1 MRIKLLYG
9 GWVAEADTKGGE
21 LVSLRDQQGLEY
33 IWQGDPAYWSG
44 QNPVLFPI
52 VGGLKDGKVAIN
64 GRKYEMNRHGFARKS
79 EFSVIAQGEDFVEFE
94 LRESADTLRQ
104 YPFPFALRVCH
115 RLLEDGFATSFTV
128 INTGKEPMPFCIG
141 AHTAFRCPLRAGEE
155 FEDYRLVFEQPEN
168 VDSIL
173 PGASGCLYH
182 DWREP
187 ALRGTDMIPLDHR
200 VYDRVD
206 TLIFE
211 GLKSRT
217 VKLVHKDSG
226 RGVQVDFSQFPMLAF
241 WTKPNVRAPYLCIEP
256 WQGCAAY
263 DNESGDF
270 TDKPYCVILAA
281 GESRT
286 LSYTVSVLA

>member
-1 MRIKLLYG
+1 M
-9 GWVAEADTKGGE
+9 
-21 LVSLRDQQGLEY
+21 
-33 IWQGDPAYWSG
+33 
-44 QNPVLFPI
+44 
-52 VGGLKDGKVAIN
+52 
-64 GRKYEMNRHGFARKS
+64 
-79 EFSVIAQGEDFVEFE
+79 
-94 LRESADTLRQ
+94 
-104 YPFPFALRVCH
+104 
-115 RLLEDGFATSFTV
+115 
-128 INTGKEPMPFCIG
+128 
-141 AHTAFRCPLRAGEE
+141 
-155 FEDYRLVFEQPEN
+155 FEQPEN

>member
-1 MRIKLLYG
+1 
-9 GWVAEADTKGGE
+9 
-21 LVSLRDQQGLEY
+21 
-33 IWQGDPAYWSG
+33 
-44 QNPVLFPI
+44 
-52 VGGLKDGKVAIN
+52 
-64 GRKYEMNRHGFARKS
+64 
-79 EFSVIAQGEDFVEFE
+79 
-94 LRESADTLRQ
+94 
-104 YPFPFALRVCH
+104 
-115 RLLEDGFATSFTV
+115 
-128 INTGKEPMPFCIG
+128 
-141 AHTAFRCPLRAGEE
+141 
-155 FEDYRLVFEQPEN
+155 
-168 VDSIL
+168 
-173 PGASGCLYH
+173 
-182 DWREP
+182 
-187 ALRGTDMIPLDHR
+187 MIPLDHR

-281 GESRT
+281 GASRT